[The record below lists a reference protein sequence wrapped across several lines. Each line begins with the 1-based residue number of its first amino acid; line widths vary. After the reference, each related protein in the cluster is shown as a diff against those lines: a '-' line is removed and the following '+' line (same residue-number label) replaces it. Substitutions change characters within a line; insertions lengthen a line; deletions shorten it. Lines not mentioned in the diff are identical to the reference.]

1 MKKKKV
7 TATKSGQVDT
17 AKEKKK
23 GDSHQIWARCHSP
36 HRPKG

>member
-23 GDSHQIWARCHSP
+23 EKEEKGDSHQIWAS
-36 HRPKG
+36 